1 MVPRVRGDSG
11 VADDWMVLAERTRAA
26 WALLKVGCQL
36 AAGDTE
42 EVVHIDVAALGLCSA
57 LRHQRDRRGRVLQA
71 AGACAGRDAAACPV
85 EPGLQGKVRSPEG
98 WSRPERHVLGRP
110 VELKSIVD
118 RRGRRERIAGH
129 PRRARDRCS
138 VPTAERR
145 AKRHVLVRAVEI
157 ERRSGVSGAGL
168 PPRRD

>member
-1 MVPRVRGDSG
+1 MVPDVWRDRRVRDHG
-11 VADDWMVLAERTRAA
+11 VISAGCSIFEVRGELATRNAE
-26 WALLKVGCQL
+26 K
-36 AAGDTE
+36 
-42 EVVHIDVAALGLCSA
+42 VVHIDVAALGLCSA

-118 RRGRRERIAGH
+118 WRGRRERIAGH